1 MKELLLKNCNTRG
14 IEEYL
19 VPMFNDSNDV
29 TIRITKTTICEI
41 DVHISK
47 GDIPEMMEQLI
58 LEHKGIFNNDE
69 EESSYSV
76 LSVNDKAFITYHRLR
91 NL

>member
-58 LEHKGIFNNDE
+58 LEHKGIFNYVE

>member
-1 MKELLLKNCNTRG
+1 MKELLLKNCNSRG
-14 IEEYL
+14 IDEYL
-19 VPMFNDSNDV
+19 VPMFNDSNNV

-47 GDIPEMMEQLI
+47 GDKPEMMERLI

>member
-69 EESSYSV
+69 EEASYSV
-76 LSVNDKAFITYHRLR
+76 LSVNNKTFITYHRLR

>member
-1 MKELLLKNCNTRG
+1 MKELLLKNCNSCG

-19 VPMFNDSNDV
+19 VPMFNDLNDV
-29 TIRITKTTICEI
+29 TIRITKTSICEI
-41 DVHISK
+41 DVHITE

-69 EESSYSV
+69 DESSYSV
-76 LSVNDKAFITYHRLR
+76 LSVNNKAFITYHRLR

>member
-1 MKELLLKNCNTRG
+1 MKELVFKNINSSG
-14 IEEYL
+14 IVESL
-19 VPMFNDSNDV
+19 IPLFKNPNDV
-29 TIRITKTTICEI
+29 TIRITKTTICEV

-47 GDIPEMMEQLI
+47 GDIPEVMEQLI

-76 LSVNDKAFITYHRLR
+76 LSINNKAFITYHRLR

>member
-69 EESSYSV
+69 EEASYSV
-76 LSVNDKAFITYHRLR
+76 LSVNNKTFITYLRLR

>member
-1 MKELLLKNCNTRG
+1 MKALITMNTCHNKFEESLIPLFKN
-14 IEEYL
+14 
-19 VPMFNDSNDV
+19 PNDI

-41 DVHISK
+41 DVQISK
-47 GDIPEMMEQLI
+47 GDMPEMMEQLI

-76 LSVNDKAFITYHRLR
+76 LSVNNKAFITYHRLR

>member
-1 MKELLLKNCNTRG
+1 MKELLLKNCNTLG

-47 GDIPEMMEQLI
+47 GDIPEVMEQLI
-58 LEHKGIFNNDE
+58 LEHKGIFNNDL

-76 LSVNDKAFITYHRLR
+76 LSINNKAFITYHRLR

>member
-76 LSVNDKAFITYHRLR
+76 LSVNNKAFITYHRLR

>member
-14 IEEYL
+14 IEDYL

-69 EESSYSV
+69 EEASYSV
-76 LSVNDKAFITYHRLR
+76 LSVNNKTFITYHRLR

>member
-69 EESSYSV
+69 EEASYSV
-76 LSVNDKAFITYHRLR
+76 LSVNNKAFITYHRLR

>member
-14 IEEYL
+14 IEDYL

-76 LSVNDKAFITYHRLR
+76 LSVNDKAFITDHRLR

>member
-1 MKELLLKNCNTRG
+1 MKALIPKNTCHHEF
-14 IEEYL
+14 EENL
-19 VPMFNDSNDV
+19 IPLFDNPNDV

-41 DVHISK
+41 DVHITK

-76 LSVNDKAFITYHRLR
+76 LSVNNKALITYHRLR